1 MKVMCI
7 KSSDDIAYTRKGPIK
22 APDHMKVF
30 LGEYYTVVQEVR
42 GYQGEMKY
50 VLAEKPT
57 NCRYKKEYF
66 APLSEI
72 NETEIHEQYQK
83 LNLQ

>member
-7 KSSDDIAYTRKGPIK
+7 KSSEVAYTRRGLIT
-22 APDHMKVF
+22 APDHMKVHCGT
-30 LGEYYTVVQEVR
+30 LYTVIKEVPA
-42 GYQGEMKY
+42 YKGEMKY
-50 VLAEKPT
+50 VLAEKPA

-72 NETEIHEQYQK
+72 DETERPQQYQK